1 MIENLKNDCGTLM
14 TGIKLEYW
22 QDVFREKND
31 LYVIIGE
38 KDTAKK
44 VEAKHENA
52 YGFIVD
58 NQDILL
64 DNIMLGYYDE
74 YKQNRS
80 SMNMGGEKSTK
91 KYLPQIKTEDDIK
104 NNIIP
109 SCINI
114 LDVESDN
121 QSYVVFRF
129 VTQLESLGEFSVLT
143 HKNRIVSFM
152 YTGISDAENLAKLDM
167 KNKK

>member
-91 KYLPQIKTEDDIK
+91 KYLPQIKTDDDIRRY
-104 NNIIP
+104 IMP

-114 LDVESDN
+114 LDVECDG

-129 VTQLESLGEFSVLT
+129 VSQLECLGEFSVLT

-152 YTGISDAENLAKLDM
+152 YTGISEADSLAKLDM
-167 KNKK
+167 QKK

>member
-58 NQDILL
+58 N
-64 DNIMLGYYDE
+64 
-74 YKQNRS
+74 
-80 SMNMGGEKSTK
+80 
-91 KYLPQIKTEDDIK
+91 
-104 NNIIP
+104 
-109 SCINI
+109 
-114 LDVESDN
+114 
-121 QSYVVFRF
+121 
-129 VTQLESLGEFSVLT
+129 
-143 HKNRIVSFM
+143 
-152 YTGISDAENLAKLDM
+152 
-167 KNKK
+167 